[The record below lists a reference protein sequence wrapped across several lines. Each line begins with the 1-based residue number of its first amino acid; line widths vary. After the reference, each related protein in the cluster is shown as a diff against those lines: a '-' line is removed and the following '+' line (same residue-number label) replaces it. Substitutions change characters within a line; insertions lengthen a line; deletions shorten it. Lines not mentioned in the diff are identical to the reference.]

1 MKPSY
6 QGAVAR
12 HLLSLYEKAVRF
24 HTPWEEGVR
33 YRFTAFHLHRYQRDL
48 LTLLRSQVSP
58 GTAFFDVGANIGYIS
73 RAVSRWMSAEGS
85 VTAFEPNPKV
95 FPLLQRNCA
104 HLKNVRLHNLAVGD
118 AEGKLTLSYRD
129 DHTGEASLVKLPGD
143 LVSKTSEVAVVR
155 LESYLSRVAA
165 GQKVF
170 MKIDVEGF
178 ELPAL
183 RGLGSSRPEGI
194 AAEYNPRWQRAAGFA
209 PQEFYDWFSTRGYRL
224 HLLASG
230 GALMPLDGASFLG
243 QVETTKEADSFD
255 CIALLTIP
263 T

>member
-1 MKPSY
+1 MKPSF

-33 YRFTAFHLHRYQRDL
+33 CRFTSFHLHRYQRDL
-48 LTLLRSQVSP
+48 LTQLRLQVSR

-73 RAVSRWMSAEGS
+73 RAVSGWVGAEGS
-85 VTAFEPNPKV
+85 VTAFEPNPRV
-95 FPLLQRNCA
+95 FPLLQRNCGQ
-104 HLKNVRLHNLAVGD
+104 LKNVRLLNLAVGD

-129 DHTGEASLVKLPGD
+129 DHTGEASLVRLPGD
-143 LVSKTSEVAVVR
+143 QSSNTSEVVVVR
-155 LESYLSRVAA
+155 LENYLSRVSAE
-165 GQKVF
+165 QRIF
-170 MKIDVEGF
+170 MKIDVEGY

-183 RGLGSSRPEGI
+183 RGLGSHRPDGI
-194 AAEYNPRWQRAAGFA
+194 AVEFNPRWQRAAGFA
-209 PQEFYDWFSTRGYRL
+209 PQEFYDWFSTHGYRL

-230 GALMPLDGASFLG
+230 GALLPLDGAAFLR
-243 QVETTKEADSFD
+243 QVEATKEADSFD
-255 CIALLTIP
+255 CIALLHNP

>member
-1 MKPSY
+1 MNPSF
-6 QGAVAR
+6 QGALAR

-33 YRFTAFHLHRYQRDL
+33 CRFTSFHLHRYQRDL
-48 LTLLRSQVSP
+48 LTVLRSQVSP

-73 RAVSRWMSAEGS
+73 RAVSGWVGAEGS

-95 FPLLQRNCA
+95 FPLLQRNCGR
-104 HLKNVRLHNLAVGD
+104 LKNVRLHNLAAGD
-118 AEGKLTLSYRD
+118 ADGELTLSYRE

-143 LVSKTSEVAVVR
+143 RDSKTSEVAVVR
-155 LESYLSRVAA
+155 LENYLGRVPA
-165 GQKVF
+165 GERTF
-170 MKIDVEGF
+170 MKIDVEGY

-183 RGLGSSRPEGI
+183 RGLGSRRPEGI

-209 PQEFYDWFSTRGYRL
+209 PQDFYDWFSTHGYRL

-230 GALMPLDGASFLG
+230 GALMPLDGEAFLG
-243 QVETTKEADSFD
+243 QVEATKEADSFD
-255 CIALLTIP
+255 CIALLHIP